1 MEKSMILIKSNW
13 GHNETFRLISISQNA
28 PYNECIFD
36 VDQKVLAIISKERK
50 ESIQMLPKLTP
61 QGDIEVLK
69 IGKRPNGKDYAE
81 ERRIMQTY
89 YEFYVTNADDIINLV
104 NLLAVN
110 ADTFDFK
117 SILTKENSTIV
128 APSPSP
134 IITV

>member
-1 MEKSMILIKSNW
+1 
-13 GHNETFRLISISQNA
+13 
-28 PYNECIFD
+28 
-36 VDQKVLAIISKERK
+36 VLAIISKERK

-89 YEFYVTNADDIINLV
+89 YEFYVTNAEDITNLV

-117 SILTKENSTIV
+117 TILTKENSTIV